1 MPESSTRTRRLVAAS
16 TYMLVLV
23 LCVSLL
29 VLYQA
34 IQTSRT
40 TDQLGQN
47 ANQIRMNSDLSS
59 CRAKYAQRLASANSK
74 LNASLYDGLIAVA
87 TNNDAALT
95 ALITPDGSGLS
106 KADRIKADVQH
117 ADRLYGQA
125 AAEVIR
131 DPEGFLAECAR
142 QAN

>member
-1 MPESSTRTRRLVAAS
+1 MPESSARTRRLVAAS

-23 LCVSLL
+23 LAVSLM

-47 ANQIRMNSDLSS
+47 TDQLRQNSELIS
-59 CRAKYAQRLASANSK
+59 CRAQYAQRLASANSK

-87 TNNDAALT
+87 TDNDAALT
-95 ALITPDGSGLS
+95 ALVTPDGSGES
-106 KADRIKADVQH
+106 KADRVKADVQH
-117 ADRLYGQA
+117 ADRLYEQA
-125 AAEVIR
+125 AADALH
-131 DPEGFLAECAR
+131 DPAAFLAECQKR
-142 QAN
+142 TK